1 MTGPKKNELSI
12 QEVEK
17 VAKLAR
23 LRLNEDEITLYA
35 GQLSSILEHIMELEK
50 LDVEGVEPM
59 AHPIPLNNRLDED
72 IPAEAMPVEALLG
85 NAPEVVEPFISVPKV
100 LGGES

>member
-1 MTGPKKNELSI
+1 MTGPKNNQLGI

-23 LRLNEDEITLYA
+23 LKLNQDELGLYA
-35 GQLSSILEHIMELEK
+35 GQLSSILEHIAELEK
-50 LDVEGVEPM
+50 LDIEGVEPM
-59 AHPIPLNNRLDED
+59 AHPIPLNNRLDDD
-72 IPAEAMPVEALLG
+72 IPGEPMPVEALLG
-85 NAPEVVEPFISVPKV
+85 NAPEVVGPFISVPKV

>member
-1 MTGPKKNELSI
+1 MTGPKNNQLSI

-23 LRLNEDEITLYA
+23 LKLDEIELELYT
-35 GQLSSILEHIMELEK
+35 GQLSSILEHIARLEK
-50 LDVEGVEPM
+50 LDIEGVEPM

-72 IPAEAMPVEALLG
+72 VPGDPMPVDALLD
-85 NAPEVVEPFISVPKV
+85 NAPEVVEQFISVPKV
-100 LGGES
+100 LGGDS

>member
-1 MTGPKKNELSI
+1 MTGPKKNQLSI

-23 LRLNEDEITLYA
+23 LKLNEDQLELYA
-35 GQLSSILEHIMELEK
+35 GQLSSILEHIAELGK
-50 LDVEGVEPM
+50 LEIEGVEPM
-59 AHPIPLNNRLDED
+59 AHPIPLNNRLDD
-72 IPAEAMPVEALLG
+72 DVPGDPMPVDALLR
-85 NAPEVVEPFISVPKV
+85 NAPEVVDSFISVPKV